1 MSSVRIQ
8 CFHAFIGQTACK
20 VKKEEWIAT
29 WALTTT
35 TTTVLVCM
43 LCNNSQWWWQHW
55 QSIRHQRWSVNMQ
68 HERQDWRAREEQIL
82 TFKKKE
88 WLFIKRFVKAS
99 ESWCFASWQK
109 ISKSINQQQ
118 QQQRFLTTTSAQW
131 QRINKKILH
140 VKQKKATETETIT
153 KKWNRQTRKSTIAHD
168 EICWFASQASTKPV
182 GCWGTWKEEKP
193 ILSCKSH

>member
-1 MSSVRIQ
+1 MNCHLNIDNNNNNNNSPCAHVLQQQPVVMMAPTVDPLSKTKCQ
-8 CFHAFIGQTACK
+8 H
-20 VKKEEWIAT
+20 AT
-29 WALTTT
+29 WKTRLK
-35 TTTVLVCM
+35 
-43 LCNNSQWWWQHW
+43 S
-55 QSIRHQRWSVNMQ
+55 
-68 HERQDWRAREEQIL
+68 WRRTNLDIW
-82 TFKKKE
+82 KKE
-88 WLFIKRFVKAS
+88 WLFVKRFVKAS

-118 QQQRFLTTTSAQW
+118 QQQEVLTTTSAQW

-140 VKQKKATETETIT
+140 VKQKKATETVA

-193 ILSCKSH
+193 FLSCKSH